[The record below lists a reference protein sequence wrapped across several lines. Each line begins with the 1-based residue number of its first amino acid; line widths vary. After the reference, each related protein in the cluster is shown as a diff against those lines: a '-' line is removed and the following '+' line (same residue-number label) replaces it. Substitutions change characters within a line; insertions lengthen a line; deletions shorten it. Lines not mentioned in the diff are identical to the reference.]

1 MKNKKSPVK
10 YKKKKKNIYLP
21 YIIFLSLIVLIYLAK
36 NIYVN
41 YRCKELYEAA
51 DYIFTTDKCKDS
63 AIMRVQH
70 MTLEYSDE
78 EKAIIKVSGLSKKA
92 PHELTTIKGE
102 LKKNSLNSWELS
114 KYEEINKN
122 E

>member
-1 MKNKKSPVK
+1 MKNKKNTVK

-21 YIIFLSLIVLIYLAK
+21 YIIFLSTIVLIYLAK

-41 YRCKELYEAA
+41 YRCKELYDAA
-51 DYIFTTDKCKDS
+51 DYIFTTKRCEDL
-63 AIMRVQH
+63 AILRVKN

-78 EKAIIKVSGLSKKA
+78 ERAIIKVSGLNKKA

-102 LKKNSLNSWELS
+102 LKKNSLNSWELL
-114 KYEEINKN
+114 KYEEIKEN